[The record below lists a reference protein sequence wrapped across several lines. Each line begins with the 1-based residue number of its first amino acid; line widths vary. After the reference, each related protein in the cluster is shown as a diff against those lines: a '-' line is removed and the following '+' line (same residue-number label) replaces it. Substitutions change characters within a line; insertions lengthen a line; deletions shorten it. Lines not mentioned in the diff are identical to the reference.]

1 MQQNCYLLYADQ
13 LSIIVT
19 RASAARIV
27 SARNKAAVQKAPGNS
42 LCSVISR
49 AAHSKHRIKGSFI
62 PVTGICLEQ
71 YIPCPITLVLHF
83 LIYKKTLFFFPTSAI
98 PVQARYSFQ
107 DNPWQHAPRTTQFP
121 TLSTWLHSQ
130 WAALISYSVGKTI
143 SELSPRKVK
152 LQVLQCYWQTLR
164 GTTGSFSF
172 RNLI

>member
-71 YIPCPITLVLHF
+71 YISYPITLVLHF
-83 LIYKKTLFFFPTSAI
+83 LIYKKTFFFFTPLLPFLFKPDT
-98 PVQARYSFQ
+98 RF
-107 DNPWQHAPRTTQFP
+107 RTTRDNMHHLPPNFQHFP
-121 TLSTWLHSQ
+121 RGFTLSGQRSFLTLLVKPFLNSAQ
-130 WAALISYSVGKTI
+130 GK
-143 SELSPRKVK
+143 
-152 LQVLQCYWQTLR
+152 
-164 GTTGSFSF
+164 
-172 RNLI
+172 

>member
-83 LIYKKTLFFFPTSAI
+83 LIYKKTLFFSPHFCHSCSSQILVSGQPMTI
-98 PVQARYSFQ
+98 C
-107 DNPWQHAPRTTQFP
+107 TTYHP
-121 TLSTWLHSQ
+121 
-130 WAALISYSVGKTI
+130 ISNTFHVASLSVG
-143 SELSPRKVK
+143 SAHFL
-152 LQVLQCYWQTLR
+152 LCW
-164 GTTGSFSF
+164 
-172 RNLI
+172 